1 MNETIATNELMYV
14 NEESRPAPREILPA
28 GLDLSSLLGDWRNT
42 NTATRGIAR
51 IVIGEDD
58 EGLRVQVFG
67 ACAGGTRDWGERRA
81 TTYAYHVTG
90 AIVAGFELTFDFG
103 PQETLVTAIHN
114 RGVLVIHAYH
124 RFKDGSGRSN
134 YISKEFF
141 HQ

>member
-1 MNETIATNELMYV
+1 MIATNEPMSV
-14 NEESRPAPREILPA
+14 NDESEPAPGGMPA
-28 GLDLSSLLGDWRNT
+28 TGLDLSSLLGRWTNT
-42 NTATRGIAR
+42 NSATRGISQ
-51 IVIGEDD
+51 IVIGEDGD
-58 EGLRVQVFG
+58 GLRVQVFG
-67 ACAGGTRDWGERRA
+67 ACAVGARDWGERRA
-81 TTYAYHVTG
+81 TTYAYHVAG
-90 AIVAGFELTFDFG
+90 DIVAGFELTYDFG